1 MRPFLFSCLA
11 VTLVSLAVYSIH
23 SFYSLASFGSV
34 ASGVV
39 ASSPQNYPVASI
51 GEVFRNF

>member
-34 ASGVV
+34 ALG
-39 ASSPQNYPVASI
+39 AAAGSPQNYPVASI

>member
-34 ASGVV
+34 ASGAA